1 MWKKYI
7 YFFVYTFVYTYVL
20 ISIPFAADA
29 LSKDTE
35 VRDASQT
42 GSSEPESIRLAGE
55 SVVSKSSLS
64 VSSSNTKPIEVPSS
78 ESKPAKV
85 AYKLLIYPP
94 CLRGKSL
101 VIYYARTEVSKE
113 ILKERVP
120 DVVPIQVKKDRESHF
135 YLQRDALTAIMDPH
149 KKDAIL
155 MYIGAYIFGFT
166 SDSQI
171 IRDGATLVFVD

>member
-7 YFFVYTFVYTYVL
+7 YFFVYTNVL

-42 GSSEPESIRLAGE
+42 GSSEPESTRLAGE

-64 VSSSNTKPIEVPSS
+64 VSSSDDKPSDIAT
-78 ESKPAKV
+78 ESTPPKV
-85 AYKLLIYPP
+85 AFKILIYPP
-94 CLRGKSL
+94 CLKDNPF
-101 VIYYARTEVSKE
+101 VIYYATTEESKE
-113 ILKERVP
+113 ILKKRISGVI
-120 DVVPIQVKKDRESHF
+120 PIQVKKGRVSHF
-135 YLQRDALTAIMDPH
+135 YLQPDALAAIMDPH

-155 MYIGAYIFGFT
+155 MYIGAYISGFM

-171 IRDGATLVFVD
+171 VRDGAMLSFID

>member
-7 YFFVYTFVYTYVL
+7 YFFVCTYVL

-35 VRDASQT
+35 VRDASQA

-55 SVVSKSSLS
+55 SVASKSSFS
-64 VSSSNTKPIEVPSS
+64 VSSSDTKPIEVPSS

-94 CLRGKSL
+94 CLRGKFL
-101 VIYYARTEVSKE
+101 AIYYAQTEESKG
-113 ILKERVP
+113 ILKKRVP
-120 DVVPIQVKKDRESHF
+120 DVVPIEGKKGRESHF
-135 YLQRDALTAIMDPH
+135 YLQRDALKAIMDPH
-149 KKDAIL
+149 KKDAVST
-155 MYIGAYIFGFT
+155 YINAYIFGFML
-166 SDSQI
+166 DSQI